1 MIDLVNRERWI
12 IQRTDTNEVF
22 CGVAKHYY
30 FKPIEDIGE
39 TCLKT
44 YRSEKQALS
53 AFRSSWSYPTFEVR
67 AIKVKER
74 IIFES
79 ECF

>member
-12 IQRTDTNEVF
+12 IQRVDSGEVF
-22 CGVAKHYY
+22 CGVAKNYY
-30 FKPIEDIGE
+30 FKPIENIGE

-53 AFRSSWSYPTFEVR
+53 SFGQSWRNPKFEIK
-67 AIKVKER
+67 AIKVREKIT
-74 IIFES
+74 IIDGE
-79 ECF
+79 